1 MVFDACREEIR
12 DNSYYKSLLLGPRV
26 ARVGSSTSA
35 SPSASNLEDGSAH
48 TLLALKTQLK
58 NPTPTSPTTQNG
70 AIIRRRKRA
79 KPSESENDSGIAE
92 SESHGTERRTTK
104 RKYPKATHTLRKE
117 EKERLEKELEALH
130 ARMEELKK
138 QALASFGTPSQNDK
152 DRVIASK
159 VLRDAVQTQQL
170 EFANIQGIM
179 SEYALYTIEAGGPL
193 QRFIH
198 LGSEEIS
205 RRDTLLY
212 LKPMKLDDA
221 DHFLRQRRPNVDPCK
236 PMCEDHRYEL
246 SNGDFCSTRFTTIQ
260 FHGVGSVRQVFD
272 MLVQYFCNIEISIS
286 EKLGHIT
293 IREDDDSGDKGI
305 TQNRLVSTTING
317 LLMESNTVLFSQ
329 FFEPNNEPGHMRG
342 RGLIV
347 ADFVDEDERHPY
359 RPQKR
364 VRRDINAILEL
375 TSYTRKVAAIGGTF
389 NGLQNTGQDESV
401 VVLTRWVFS
410 QLHRPS
416 FSVSTG
422 NWEEMRDNM
431 DRWGETM
438 HRSMVESLTP
448 NN

>member
-1 MVFDACREEIR
+1 
-12 DNSYYKSLLLGPRV
+12 
-26 ARVGSSTSA
+26 
-35 SPSASNLEDGSAH
+35 
-48 TLLALKTQLK
+48 
-58 NPTPTSPTTQNG
+58 
-70 AIIRRRKRA
+70 
-79 KPSESENDSGIAE
+79 
-92 SESHGTERRTTK
+92 
-104 RKYPKATHTLRKE
+104 
-117 EKERLEKELEALH
+117 
-130 ARMEELKK
+130 
-138 QALASFGTPSQNDK
+138 
-152 DRVIASK
+152 
-159 VLRDAVQTQQL
+159 
-170 EFANIQGIM
+170 
-179 SEYALYTIEAGGPL
+179 
-193 QRFIH
+193 
-198 LGSEEIS
+198 
-205 RRDTLLY
+205 
-212 LKPMKLDDA
+212 
-221 DHFLRQRRPNVDPCK
+221 
-236 PMCEDHRYEL
+236 
-246 SNGDFCSTRFTTIQ
+246 
-260 FHGVGSVRQVFD
+260 

-438 HRSMVESLTP
+438 HRTMVESLTP

>member
-1 MVFDACREEIR
+1 MVFGSSREEIR
-12 DNSYYKSLLLGPRV
+12 DDSYYRSLLLGPRQPGGWIR
-26 ARVGSSTSA
+26 AHA
-35 SPSASNLEDGSAH
+35 S
-48 TLLALKTQLK
+48 
-58 NPTPTSPTTQNG
+58 G
-70 AIIRRRKRA
+70 AK
-79 KPSESENDSGIAE
+79 DV
-92 SESHGTERRTTK
+92 RRTTK
-104 RKYPKATHTLRKE
+104 RKYRKATHTLRKE
-117 EKERLEKELEALH
+117 EKERLEKELDALH

-138 QALASFGTPSQNDK
+138 QALESFGTPGQNDK
-152 DRVIASK
+152 DRVIACK

-179 SEYALYTIEAGGPL
+179 SEYALCTIEAGSPL
-193 QRFIH
+193 QRYIH
-198 LGSEEIS
+198 LKRYETFRQE
-205 RRDTLLY
+205 TLLE
-212 LKPMKLDDA
+212 LKPMKLEDA
-221 DHFLRQRRPNVDPCK
+221 DQFLRQRRPNVDPCK
-236 PMCEDHRYEL
+236 PMCEDRRYEL

-272 MLVQYFCNIEISIS
+272 MLVQTMT
-286 EKLGHIT
+286 GV
-293 IREDDDSGDKGI
+293 

-329 FFEPNNEPGHMRG
+329 FFEPGNEPGHERG

-359 RPQKR
+359 RPHAR

-375 TSYTRKVAAIGGTF
+375 TSYTRKEG
-389 NGLQNTGQDESV
+389 SV

-416 FSVSTG
+416 FAVSTG
-422 NWEEMRDNM
+422 NWEEIRDNM

-438 HRSMVESLTP
+438 HRTMVESLTP

>member
-1 MVFDACREEIR
+1 MAFNASREEIR
-12 DNSYYKSLLLGPRV
+12 DDRYYTSLLLGPRV
-26 ARVGSSTSA
+26 SPTSNSPRTSPTA
-35 SPSASNLEDGSAH
+35 SVDDGSAH
-48 TLLALKTQLK
+48 TLLSLKRSMK
-58 NPTPTSPTTQNG
+58 NPVEESSIAHHG
-70 AIIRRRKRA
+70 AIIRARKREN
-79 KPSESENDSGIAE
+79 PDFESENDSGTAE
-92 SESHGTERRTTK
+92 SEPQKEKRTTK
-104 RKYPKATHTLRKE
+104 RKYRKSTHSIRKE
-117 EKERLEKELEALH
+117 EKERLQTELNVLH
-130 ARMEELKK
+130 ARMEELQK
-138 QALASFGTPSQNDK
+138 QALASFGRPGQNDK

-159 VLRDAVQTQQL
+159 VLRDAVQSQQL

-179 SEYALYTIEAGGPL
+179 SEYALCTIQAGSPL

-198 LGSEEIS
+198 LGRDGDS
-205 RRDTLLY
+205 RRDTLLA

-221 DHFLRQRRPNVDPCK
+221 GHFLRQRRPNVDPCK

-246 SNGDFCSTRFTTIQ
+246 SNGDFSSTRFTRIQ
-260 FHGVGSVRQVFD
+260 FHGVGSVKQVFD

-293 IREDDDSGDKGI
+293 IREDDDSGDKGV

-329 FFEPNNEPGHMRG
+329 FFERDEEPGHERG

-359 RPQKR
+359 RPNVR

-375 TSYTRKVAAIGGTF
+375 TSYTRKVAAIGGT
-389 NGLQNTGQDESV
+389 LRGQQVAEEESV

-416 FSVSTG
+416 FHVSTD

-438 HRSMVESLTP
+438 HRTMVESLTP
-448 NN
+448 IG